1 MMPATSYNDLVL
13 EGEALIETLREKFDA
28 STDRAKRSGIGST
41 IQTIQQAINCVNSC
55 TTLTMQDM
63 AAHALKTLIDV
74 VSKSKA
80 FD

>member
-13 EGEALIETLREKFDA
+13 EGEALIENLRVKFDA
-28 STDRAKRSGIGST
+28 STDLAKRSGIGAT
-41 IQTIQQAINCVNSC
+41 IHEIRRVIDCVNSC
-55 TTLTMQDM
+55 TSLTVQDI

-74 VSKSKA
+74 VSKTKA